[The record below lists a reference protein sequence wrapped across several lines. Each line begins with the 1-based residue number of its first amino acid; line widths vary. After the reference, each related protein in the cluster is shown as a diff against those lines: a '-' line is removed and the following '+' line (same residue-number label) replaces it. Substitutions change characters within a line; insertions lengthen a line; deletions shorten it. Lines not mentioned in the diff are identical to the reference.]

1 MCLEENS
8 EGVLWSNTPSGGTD
22 LKPCPHEGIGELN
35 RRKTIDQDN
44 IINKMNAF
52 LLFGCMRYAKFK
64 AKDEIAKCPERVFSI
79 MAQKMKKKNVCKLW

>member
-8 EGVLWSNTPSGGTD
+8 EGVLWSNTSSRGTD

-35 RRKTIDQDN
+35 HRKTIDQDN

-52 LLFGCMRYAKFK
+52 MLFGCMRYARFK
-64 AKDEIAKCPERVFSI
+64 AKSEIAKCPERFFLI
-79 MAQKMKKKNVCKLW
+79 MARKVKNKKRM